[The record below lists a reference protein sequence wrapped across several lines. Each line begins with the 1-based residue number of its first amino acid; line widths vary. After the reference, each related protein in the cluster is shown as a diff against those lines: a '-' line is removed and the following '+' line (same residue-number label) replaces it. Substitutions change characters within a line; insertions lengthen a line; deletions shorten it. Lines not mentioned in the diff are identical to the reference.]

1 MKTKQFILVLLAL
14 FASVTAKAADNDVFT
29 ASSLEGVDMFFTI
42 ISEEDK
48 TVQVGKYVV
57 AANNYFP
64 AIDDSYEGSITIPS
78 KVTNNEKEYTVVR
91 LGARAFHNCK
101 KLTEVTLPNTINSE
115 SPYSAAFG
123 NCESLTKVTIPE
135 GVTVIGW
142 QDYWGCTSLATISIP
157 STVTSIGSEAFYNT
171 KWLNDQPDGLVY
183 ISNFLYT
190 YKGEMPANTHID
202 VAEGT
207 TTILGKAFY
216 NCTNL
221 TSITLPSTL
230 TTIDNNSLTG
240 FAFDGCTNLASV
252 TLHTPTVSSWFKDM
266 ASITSVILDEEVE
279 NIANDAF
286 DGCTNLAS
294 VTFQTPIVSSWFKDM
309 TSITSVILGEEVENI
324 ANDAFNGCSSLTSVT
339 VKNPTPVGISSNT
352 FSNAAN
358 ATLWVPNFEAY
369 NAYRAANN
377 WKDFKRVTGI
387 IAFKEPKA
395 ETYCV
400 GKWDTDNDGYLEF
413 DEAAAVTYLY
423 YQFNGNVVSY
433 TDWSSFDEFEYF
445 TGVKTIRSSFRYLRT
460 ASIKIP
466 ANVTKIGDTDQSNG
480 SFDCCTIKKLEFM
493 VGDETLTL
501 GKAYAGYGETM
512 FGGKSGCAIDTL
524 IIGRNITAATTSV
537 KPFEGTYNLVI
548 ITDNVSSLSQNF
560 ITSNKLITG
569 NGTVDLSISCSI
581 DSAYVGRP
589 GTYYTKHGF
598 ITNNVSS
605 IMLRNYS
612 KTDNTNPLLTVDYLV
627 AVDEIPSNAFRE
639 CSNLS
644 SIVFHEGTETIQSI
658 GDYAFSGCTSL
669 TSLLVFSGLKT
680 IGAYAFQNSGLTS
693 IVLNE
698 GLQSIGSNAFKDCS
712 LLSSV
717 TIPSTVNSIGDCA
730 FQNSGLTSIVL
741 NEGLQ
746 SIGSGAFKDC
756 SLLSSITIPSTV
768 NSIGNNS
775 MPPNK
780 YIHFSSTVPVP
791 VFQISLPRVLFVPDD
806 AVADYK
812 TAWPDYSLY
821 IVGESSFTEKVY
833 SITAQESSSAL
844 LEAIGEENTLKV
856 VKLKVSGTINSYDMM
871 VMRNKMPNLRELD
884 LSEVSIVANNYNYGT
899 GVSQNNVFPDFLK
912 TTALTSLILP
922 NTITS
927 IGNNA
932 FNSTTLQLGTL
943 TIPASVQSIG
953 NYAFYK
959 STLETLTIPASV
971 QSIGNSA
978 FYKSTIDVRFVE
990 NSQLNSIGGYAF
1002 SGSSLE
1008 SLKLDNVTIAA
1019 NAFSSCSSLKTI
1031 EVNGGSIGRSAFASC
1046 NNLETIVVNSSLPSC
1061 DRASDGPFSDCGS
1074 LKNVTL
1080 GTDYIQRYTFYHCPI
1095 ENLIITRGVI
1105 RDYAFADVE
1114 GYVGVKGINDNYTS
1128 TLKSVILQ
1136 EGVTKIQARAFKVS
1150 YSPGVNVTLSL
1161 PESLTSIGDDA
1172 FSGWSG
1178 LKGELVIPRGITV
1191 IPGGAFYGC
1200 GVSSV
1205 KLSPNTTKIC
1215 SNAFGNCT
1223 NIEEIRLPSTLTR
1236 IENGAFSGCSNLKTV
1251 YAYMPD
1257 VITIGNNTFP
1267 DYQMSKLYVPSFL
1280 YYTYYWDSNWSQFLQ
1295 VLRCDLQP
1303 GDYETFYT
1311 NGDILFADGEE
1322 RITTDTP
1329 IATIGSQGSIT
1340 VEGEAQAFDTVDQT
1354 VDADYSASL
1363 IGDGEGD
1370 ANNMPMNELRVNIA
1384 VTAGKWYFF
1393 CFPFDVTIAS
1403 CTYPGRYAWRSYDG
1417 ATRAANGSGGWKK
1430 VIAETLNAREGY
1442 AFQSE
1447 TTGTLTVRFSAPTFG
1462 GNRTRELEVH
1472 SASNAQ
1478 NASWNFVGNPYSSYY
1493 DFGTADIT
1501 SPITVWTGSSYTAY
1515 RPGDDELHL
1524 RPYQA
1529 FFVQKPEAAS
1539 SIQFNVERRESYR
1552 QSQRAAASRAFA
1564 RSAENVKSNRMF
1576 LDIVISDNDTAALD
1590 RTRLVLNEKAQ
1601 RSYELDCDAA
1611 KFMADNATAQVYMME
1626 DGQPMAINER
1636 PVKGDIRLGYIAKN
1650 KGTLSI
1656 KAQRMDLPMLL
1667 VDLVTGTE
1675 FDLSNGDYEFST
1687 EAGTFN
1693 KRFMLRLSGE
1703 ATAIRNLAN
1712 ETGVTISK
1720 TKGGLNV
1727 AGAEGKTVEVYN
1739 VGGSLVSCQNNGFI
1753 SLPTGI
1759 YLVKVNDKSTKIS
1772 VK

>member
-29 ASSLEGVDMFFTI
+29 ASSAEGVDMFFTI

-78 KVTNNEKEYTVVR
+78 KVTYNDTEYTVVR

-101 KLTEVTLPNTINSE
+101 KLTEVALPNTINSE

-230 TTIDNNSLTG
+230 TTIDNNLLTG
-240 FAFDGCTNLASV
+240 FAFDGCTNLTSI
-252 TLHTPTVSSWFKDM
+252 TFHTPT
-266 ASITSVILDEEVE
+266 I
-279 NIANDAF
+279 
-286 DGCTNLAS
+286 G
-294 VTFQTPIVSSWFKDM
+294 SWFKDM

-324 ANDAFNGCSSLTSVT
+324 ANDAFDGCTNLTSVT
-339 VKNPTPVGISSNT
+339 MKSHTPVSISATT

-358 ATLWVPNFEAY
+358 ATLWVPNSSLQAYQAAPNYNLFKDIKPFIEFE
-369 NAYRAANN
+369 
-377 WKDFKRVTGI
+377 DPVV
-387 IAFKEPKA
+387 KEI
-395 ETYCV
+395 CV
-400 GKWDTDNDGYLEF
+400 STSLTWDSNRDGELSFE
-413 DEAAAVTYLY
+413 EAAAVTD
-423 YQFNGNVVSY
+423 VSGKFSDSRI
-433 TDWSSFDEFEYF
+433 TSLNDLEYF
-445 TGVKTIRSSFRYLRT
+445 TGLQYLHTSILSKNIRSIAIPSNVIQIYGSPDNSLNVMFPYLTDIKYCDGTKTLRYAHRYIWFFPSESYPNVKTLYIGRNLDTMYD
-460 ASIKIP
+460 
-466 ANVTKIGDTDQSNG
+466 TKNQ
-480 SFDCCTIKKLEFM
+480 F
-493 VGDETLTL
+493 
-501 GKAYAGYGETM
+501 YAGIITGSTVNV
-512 FGGKSGCAIDTL
+512 IDL
-524 IIGRNITAATTSV
+524 IIGPNVTSV
-537 KPFEGTYNLVI
+537 PPKNLLASPISSTVDGKIATRSIDIADLNNWMGIASTIKTFRGGSAILKYQGQVMTNIDIPSGVTTIPSYSFYNLSNENLT
-548 ITDNVSSLSQNF
+548 ITIPN
-560 ITSNKLITG
+560 
-569 NGTVDLSISCSI
+569 TVTSI
-581 DSAYVGRP
+581 DEWAFGYCSDLASVTIP
-589 GTYYTKHGF
+589 
-598 ITNNVSS
+598 NNVKR
-605 IMLRNYS
+605 IGNY
-612 KTDNTNPLLTVDYLV
+612 
-627 AVDEIPSNAFRE
+627 AFYE
-639 CSNLS
+639 CSDLTS
-644 SIVFHEGTETIQSI
+644 VTIGNSVTSI
-658 GDYAFSGCTSL
+658 GNYAFDIPKMEHIIIPASVT
-669 TSLLVFSGLKT
+669 
-680 IGAYAFQNSGLTS
+680 
-693 IVLNE
+693 
-698 GLQSIGSNAFKDCS
+698 SIGSNGVTSQYVTFQ
-712 LLSSV
+712 SSSP
-717 TIPSTVNSIGDCA
+717 IAHFNS
-730 FQNSGLTSIVL
+730 
-741 NEGLQ
+741 
-746 SIGSGAFKDC
+746 
-756 SLLSSITIPSTV
+756 P
-768 NSIGNNS
+768 
-775 MPPNK
+775 
-780 YIHFSSTVPVP
+780 SSTVFIVP
-791 VFQISLPRVLFVPDD
+791 SD
-806 AVADYK
+806 AVEAYK
-812 TAWPDYSLY
+812 TAWPNEMNR
-821 IVGESSFTEKVY
+821 IFG
-833 SITAQESSSAL
+833 SIDDLREYTVSVSAKSNSSAL
-844 LEAIGEENTLKV
+844 VDAIGDENMLNV

-871 VMRNKMPNLRELD
+871 VMHTKMVNLKELDLADASIVACDYNGGAGTSTDNVFSNFLAKPNLR
-884 LSEVSIVANNYNYGT
+884 
-899 GVSQNNVFPDFLK
+899 
-912 TTALTSLILP
+912 ALVLP
-922 NTITS
+922 NTITQIANGALS
-927 IGNNA
+927 GYSCLESITIPASVTQIGNNA
-932 FNSTTLQLGTL
+932 FYNCSSLKSIVFEESENEL
-943 TIPASVQSIG
+943 SIG
-953 NYAFYK
+953 TSAF
-959 STLETLTIPASV
+959 SRTPITTIAFNRPALS
-971 QSIGNSA
+971 SIGASA
-978 FYKSTIDVRFVE
+978 FRYCTSLTSISTP
-990 NSQLNSIGGYAF
+990 NTTIGDYAF
-1002 SGSSLE
+1002 SG
-1008 SLKLDNVTIAA
+1008 
-1019 NAFSSCSSLKTI
+1019 CSSLSSFVCGDDIGVGAFKGSGITTI
-1031 EVNGGSIGRSAFASC
+1031 
-1046 NNLETIVVNSSLPSC
+1046 T
-1061 DRASDGPFSDCGS
+1061 
-1074 LKNVTL
+1074 
-1080 GTDYIQRYTFYHCPI
+1080 
-1095 ENLIITRGVI
+1095 
-1105 RDYAFADVE
+1105 
-1114 GYVGVKGINDNYTS
+1114 
-1128 TLKSVILQ
+1128 LQ
-1136 EGVTKIQARAFKVS
+1136 EGVTSIGNEAFSGCKIRSLSIPASVTTLGDKAFANSYIESIAIGSGVTSFGSEVFSGCTLLESATVDSPIIGASLFSGCSNLKTVNILGHVETINSQAF
-1150 YSPGVNVTLSL
+1150 YSCSNLQSIQIAEGVKTIDQYVFAGCT
-1161 PESLTSIGDDA
+1161 SLTSLTLPTSVTSLGANNFNGCNNLTRIEMG
-1172 FSGWSG
+1172 
-1178 LKGELVIPRGITV
+1178 RGVTTIIENT
-1191 IPGGAFYGC
+1191 FKNC
-1200 GVSSV
+1200 SNLSEV
-1205 KLSPNTTKIC
+1205 KLSPSTSVIQ
-1215 SNAFGNCT
+1215 SNAFSNCPE
-1223 NIEEIRLPSTLTR
+1223 IREIRLPSTLTS
-1236 IENGAFSGCSNLKTV
+1236 IGNGAFSGCSNLRTI

-1257 VITIGNNTFP
+1257 IITIGTSTFP
-1267 DYQMSKLYVPSFL
+1267 NSATSTLYVPDFL
-1280 YYTYYWDSNWSQFLQ
+1280 YNAYYYDTNWSQFLH
-1295 VLRCDLQP
+1295 VYRCDLRP
-1303 GDYETFYT
+1303 GDYETFYS
-1311 NGDILFADGEE
+1311 NGDILFADGEA

-1363 IGDGEGD
+1363 IGDGEGV

-1430 VIAETLNAREGY
+1430 VTAETLNAREGY

-1447 TTGTLTVRFSAPTFG
+1447 TSGTLIVRFSAPTFG

-1529 FFVQKPEAAS
+1529 FFVQKPETAS
-1539 SIQFNVERRESYR
+1539 SIQFNAGRRESYR

-1564 RSAENVKSNRMF
+1564 RSAENVKSERMF
-1576 LDIVISDNDTAALD
+1576 LDIAISDNDTAALD

-1601 RSYELDCDAA
+1601 RNYELDCDAA
-1611 KFMADNATAQVYMME
+1611 KFMADDATAQIYMME

-1636 PVKGDIRLGYIAKN
+1636 PMKGDIRLGYIAKN

-1675 FDLSNGDYEFST
+1675 YDLSNGVYEFST

-1693 KRFMLRLSGE
+1693 NRFMLRLSGE

-1712 ETGVTISK
+1712 ETGVTICK

-1727 AGAEGKTVEVYN
+1727 AGAEGKTVEVYD